1 MLLEMNVKQRT
12 IKNEVEISGVGLH
25 TGKIVSM
32 TIKPAPENHWF
43 KFRRVDLEGQPEI
56 LVDAD
61 NVTDTSRGTTI
72 TQNGASVSTIEHL
85 MASLIGLQIDN
96 VLIDIDG
103 PEIPILD
110 GSSAIFV
117 KLLEEAGFEEQD
129 ADRDYYEISN
139 NIHYAEPD
147 RKVEILGMPMDGYRM
162 TCMID
167 FNSPV
172 LGSQHAAITSIE
184 DFKSEIASSRTFC
197 FLHELEMLV
206 DHGLIKGGDLSN
218 AIVIVDKETSPEE
231 LQKLAHLFHKET
243 VAVAKE
249 GILNNNQLRYQNEPA
264 RHKLLDMVGDL
275 ALVGRPL
282 KGHIM
287 AARPGHAANV
297 AFAKKIKEQIKKDKT
312 RKKIKVYDPNMPA
325 LYDTVEIMKILP
337 HRQPMLMVDKIL
349 ELTETHVVGL
359 KNVTMNE
366 DLFMGH
372 FPGAPLFPGVLQV
385 EAMAQTGGILV
396 LKTVPDPENWLT
408 LFLKIEN
415 ARFKAQVTPGDSV
428 IFRCDLMEPIRRGI
442 AKMKGVAMVGEKI
455 VCEAELM
462 AQIVRVNNN

>member
-43 KFRRVDLEGQPEI
+43 KFRRVDLAGQPEI

-147 RKVEILGMPMDGYRM
+147 RKVEI
-162 TCMID
+162 
-167 FNSPV
+167 
-172 LGSQHAAITSIE
+172 
-184 DFKSEIASSRTFC
+184 
-197 FLHELEMLV
+197 
-206 DHGLIKGGDLSN
+206 
-218 AIVIVDKETSPEE
+218 
-231 LQKLAHLFHKET
+231 
-243 VAVAKE
+243 
-249 GILNNNQLRYQNEPA
+249 
-264 RHKLLDMVGDL
+264 
-275 ALVGRPL
+275 
-282 KGHIM
+282 
-287 AARPGHAANV
+287 
-297 AFAKKIKEQIKKDKT
+297 
-312 RKKIKVYDPNMPA
+312 
-325 LYDTVEIMKILP
+325 
-337 HRQPMLMVDKIL
+337 
-349 ELTETHVVGL
+349 
-359 KNVTMNE
+359 
-366 DLFMGH
+366 
-372 FPGAPLFPGVLQV
+372 
-385 EAMAQTGGILV
+385 
-396 LKTVPDPENWLT
+396 
-408 LFLKIEN
+408 
-415 ARFKAQVTPGDSV
+415 
-428 IFRCDLMEPIRRGI
+428 
-442 AKMKGVAMVGEKI
+442 
-455 VCEAELM
+455 
-462 AQIVRVNNN
+462 